1 MKYPKQKILET
12 IRRAYPFRDLTEEE
26 FKYVVGFLDAIRVV
40 NRRSDKLE
48 KTKKGRKYYFENLGM
63 INDERRYPF
72 INVVNDK
79 VIGTVGDEFWTLRA
93 RVGLNVIL
101 RGRVWKILQID
112 EDEGRLFVL
121 QSEDP
126 LGALPGW
133 DGELIGVT
141 RSIAEEVGDL
151 RWKIAERIKEKGLER
166 TVKEVSKE
174 LGVSEATVAVAAKE
188 IESQLAQGFPV
199 PTKDLILVES
209 YDRYFVIHT
218 VYGSKVNTT
227 LGCILDAIL
236 SEKDLILG
244 WWSDAYRILI
254 ETPQKVTKYDINDL
268 VNVLQSLS
276 PEESERKLTEYMEAR
291 FPYAYNMK
299 FIAERFGAIPRGKTY
314 SPETL
319 HKLYRRYRNSPI
331 YTEALREAYKEKL
344 DLSAVKSL
352 AGKIATRMTKIEF
365 HISNEPSPLARH
377 ILEVYADVE
386 ELMESSIAIP
396 DQLEYMRKSIQARG
410 VTLSCMNCNQWHI
423 EARIRDLPERPVCAN
438 CGSGLLAVLHRN
450 QNHSQFQS
458 LLNRMKEGEQLIPE
472 EADAITNGRK
482 SADMVLSYG
491 RKAVEALAVHGVGPI
506 TAYQI
511 LSRMHKTEKDFYS
524 DLLKAKIQYMRTRQY
539 WDERKER
546 MK

>member
-1 MKYPKQKILET
+1 
-12 IRRAYPFRDLTEEE
+12 
-26 FKYVVGFLDAIRVV
+26 
-40 NRRSDKLE
+40 
-48 KTKKGRKYYFENLGM
+48 
-63 INDERRYPF
+63 
-72 INVVNDK
+72 
-79 VIGTVGDEFWTLRA
+79 
-93 RVGLNVIL
+93 
-101 RGRVWKILQID
+101 
-112 EDEGRLFVL
+112 
-121 QSEDP
+121 
-126 LGALPGW
+126 
-133 DGELIGVT
+133 
-141 RSIAEEVGDL
+141 
-151 RWKIAERIKEKGLER
+151 
-166 TVKEVSKE
+166 
-174 LGVSEATVAVAAKE
+174 
-188 IESQLAQGFPV
+188 
-199 PTKDLILVES
+199 
-209 YDRYFVIHT
+209 
-218 VYGSKVNTT
+218 
-227 LGCILDAIL
+227 
-236 SEKDLILG
+236 
-244 WWSDAYRILI
+244 
-254 ETPQKVTKYDINDL
+254 
-268 VNVLQSLS
+268 
-276 PEESERKLTEYMEAR
+276 MEAR

-396 DQLEYMRKSIQARG
+396 DQLEDMRKSTQARG

-524 DLLKAKIQYMRTRQY
+524 DLLKAKIQYMRTRLY